1 MNCNESANI
10 FNDIVE
16 IKNSDRRN
24 GNDDKDNLEDDCNE
38 NRILYKLSL
47 RKQKL
52 QEKIYNKRD
61 PKIKNDFLN
70 IDESNKIIYEEK
82 DFLSGKLYDDLDN
95 AFQSKDEKQQIS
107 ILFSLVHFLQDKK
120 LENLEYINLFKK
132 TDSSSNIKNNISNEV
147 FPIGSLVLKIGLATG
162 NKIILI
168 YCFNFILNFSYISHE
183 YCLEITKEKIINDIF
198 NKLIYFYPF
207 FVETKNKSKIY
218 NKIFEMT
225 EEKKK
230 GEAEAYYVGGQILKL
245 FGNLLVSSDNHEVFK
260 SINFY
265 EKVIYLLSIFELDM
279 KYKKYLNYFLDY
291 LDTLIWLIYLFLT
304 HVDKIIVEQY
314 DNLINIIPNLL
325 SYAKDLY
332 DIQQV
337 DFLEKIIELIEILSN
352 INENFAKKIAYS
364 DGIKILSNLF
374 DYLFAKD
381 KSNCT
386 ILSSD
391 IVYRILSIFINITA
405 IDSQYLRIFEYDIF
419 AIVFEKLFSVY
430 KFHHSNHFDI
440 QENLILILSNFACV
454 EDVGEIIK
462 RFLMNSNIIKD
473 LFKIYY
479 QYHKKD
485 VLNFIN
491 NVMIIQHKKVRDFI
505 VDMGAFDIMK
515 NNICDFS
522 GNSEEVINLTIQA
535 LFNMIQREK
544 AFNIRLLF
552 SKLYET
558 PIPDKIKEIFNN
570 SEDFPIETEKKL
582 KSLIEDFENY
592 EKTEE
597 EE

>member
-16 IKNSDRRN
+16 IKNNDRRN
-24 GNDDKDNLEDDCNE
+24 GNNDKDNLEDDFNE

-207 FVETKNKSKIY
+207 FVETKSKSKIY

-325 SYAKDLY
+325 SYAKELY
-332 DIQQV
+332 DIQ
-337 DFLEKIIELIEILSN
+337 
-352 INENFAKKIAYS
+352 
-364 DGIKILSNLF
+364 
-374 DYLFAKD
+374 
-381 KSNCT
+381 
-386 ILSSD
+386 
-391 IVYRILSIFINITA
+391 
-405 IDSQYLRIFEYDIF
+405 
-419 AIVFEKLFSVY
+419 
-430 KFHHSNHFDI
+430 
-440 QENLILILSNFACV
+440 
-454 EDVGEIIK
+454 
-462 RFLMNSNIIKD
+462 
-473 LFKIYY
+473 
-479 QYHKKD
+479 
-485 VLNFIN
+485 
-491 NVMIIQHKKVRDFI
+491 
-505 VDMGAFDIMK
+505 
-515 NNICDFS
+515 
-522 GNSEEVINLTIQA
+522 
-535 LFNMIQREK
+535 
-544 AFNIRLLF
+544 
-552 SKLYET
+552 
-558 PIPDKIKEIFNN
+558 
-570 SEDFPIETEKKL
+570 
-582 KSLIEDFENY
+582 
-592 EKTEE
+592 
-597 EE
+597 